1 MPLYLCPVKVQ
12 GEGAAAEIAAAIRLL
27 DGFEGPRS
35 SSWGVAR
42 QHGGPV
48 AFNEEVVARAIAR
61 CHTPVVSAVG
71 HETDVTIA
79 DFVADVRAP
88 RPRLPLSWPCRN
100 AGRCWRRSNRS
111 CGG

>member
-1 MPLYLCPVKVQ
+1 M
-12 GEGAAAEIAAAIRLL
+12 GR
-27 DGFEGPRS
+27 
-35 SSWGVAR
+35 
-42 QHGGPV
+42 GGGSMEDLW

-88 RPRLPLSWPCRN
+88 TPC
-100 AGRCWRRSNRS
+100 GRR
-111 CGG
+111 